1 MTNIR
6 SDDHEPDADHG
17 AGADDSQV
25 LATAVVDSA
34 SGLGGEGRAGIHR
47 LRVDEGLSVGG
58 HDEGFN
64 PFQLVL
70 LGLAQCTAATLRLYA
85 NRKGWE
91 LGQIRVRVRLVQDGD
106 GGSAQQRI
114 ERQVRIAA
122 ELSADQTS
130 RLAEI
135 ADRTPVTRVLRSG
148 VAIETTM
155 V

>member
-1 MTNIR
+1 MTDIR
-6 SDDHEPDADHG
+6 SDDQEGGSDDA
-17 AGADDSQV
+17 QV
-25 LATAVVDSA
+25 LATAVVDSP
-34 SGLGGEGRAGIHR
+34 SGLGGEGRAGVHR

-85 NRKGWE
+85 DRKGWE
-91 LGQIRVRVRLVQDGD
+91 LGLIRVRARLVEQGD
-106 GGSAQQRI
+106 GSSTQQRI
-114 ERQVRIAA
+114 ERQVRIGADLGA
-122 ELSADQTS
+122 EQTS

-135 ADRTPVTRVLRSG
+135 ADRTPVTRMLRSG

>member
-1 MTNIR
+1 MTEIQ
-6 SDDHEPDADHG
+6 SDDHEAEAEADG
-17 AGADDSQV
+17 DQV
-25 LATAVVDSA
+25 LASAVVDSA
-34 SGLGGEGRAGIHR
+34 SGLGGEGRAGVHR
-47 LRVDEGLSVGG
+47 LVVDEGRNVGG
-58 HDEGFN
+58 NDEGFN

-85 NRKGWE
+85 DRKGWD
-91 LGQIRVRVRLVQDGD
+91 LGQIRVRARLLQNGD

-122 ELSADQTS
+122 ELNVEQTA

-135 ADRTPVTRVLRSG
+135 ADRTPVTRMLRSG

>member
-1 MTNIR
+1 MTDIW
-6 SDDHEPDADHG
+6 SDDPEGTADHKT
-17 AGADDSQV
+17 GADAQV

-47 LRVDEGLSVGG
+47 LRVDEGSSVGG

-70 LGLAQCTAATLRLYA
+70 LGLAQCTSATLRLYA
-85 NRKGWE
+85 DRKGWE
-91 LGQIRVRVRLVQDGD
+91 LGQIRVRVRLVQDGE
-106 GGSAQQRI
+106 GASAQQRI

-122 ELSADQTS
+122 ELGADQKS

-135 ADRTPVTRVLRSG
+135 ADRTPVTRTLRSG

-155 V
+155 I

>member
-1 MTNIR
+1 MTEIQ
-6 SDDHEPDADHG
+6 SDDHEAEADG
-17 AGADDSQV
+17 DQV
-25 LATAVVDSA
+25 LASAVVDSA
-34 SGLGGEGRAGIHR
+34 SGLGGEGRAGVHR
-47 LRVDEGLSVGG
+47 LMVDEGRNVGG
-58 HDEGFN
+58 NDEGFN

-85 NRKGWE
+85 DRKGWD
-91 LGQIRVRVRLVQDGD
+91 LGQVRVRARLLQNGD

-122 ELSADQTS
+122 ELNVEQTA

-135 ADRTPVTRVLRSG
+135 ADRTPVTRMLRSG